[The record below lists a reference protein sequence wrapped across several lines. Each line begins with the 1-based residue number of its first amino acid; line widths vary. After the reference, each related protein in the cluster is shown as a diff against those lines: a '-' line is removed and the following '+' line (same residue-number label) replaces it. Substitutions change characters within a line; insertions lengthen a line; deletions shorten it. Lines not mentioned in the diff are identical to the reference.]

1 MAKAALG
8 GWKGGC
14 SWVDQGACVA
24 GTLEV
29 VTIGKDSFLSI
40 LRSPSLAPCM
50 RVKDPRNGMCSKLSI
65 VCP

>member
-1 MAKAALG
+1 M
-8 GWKGGC
+8 
-14 SWVDQGACVA
+14 DQGACVA